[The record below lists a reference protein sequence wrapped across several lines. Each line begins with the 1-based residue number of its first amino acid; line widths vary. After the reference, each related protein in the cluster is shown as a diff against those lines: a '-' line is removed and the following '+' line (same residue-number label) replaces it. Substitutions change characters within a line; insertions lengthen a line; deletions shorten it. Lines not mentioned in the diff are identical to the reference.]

1 MNEINIKCDQE
12 SPQLKNTLINISVE
26 NNRAESL
33 TYKFM
38 VGSAGTWKNLKDFCS
53 ESSAS
58 WVPNEDG
65 KYIIMV
71 QAKAKASKK
80 PFDFVSRMEYVI
92 GEFHIKL
99 LDNIYLEKEVLKVG
113 EKLIVTAEAN
123 KSPVMFRFW
132 IREKENWQ
140 LIKDYS
146 AENTLNWSVKRP
158 GKQEVMVECR
168 TLNSKKNYDDFRNIA
183 FEVEGNIPMEITN
196 FKCLSTEFLVDSEL
210 DFQVE
215 AVYDDSRLIL
225 YKFVK
230 INSEGEAI
238 CIQEFST
245 KRLVTYIEKNS
256 GEYKLLCLAKDMYSN
271 NEYDDRAII
280 SYKIKLYNPIIIQ
293 SFTTDLSSPQ
303 SSDTTIVLKS
313 VVKGGKNLL
322 YRFILDGNYGEDSG
336 YSRNTT
342 FTWNAKKAGKYKL
355 MLWVKDNSYEGNY
368 EDSTT
373 IDFVIDEVSDEPV
386 KIIEVIVDKSGKVL
400 KGESINAKVM
410 ATGGTDIRYSFIVKN
425 GAQEVERIEYGTCN
439 WANFT
444 PKEKGKYEL
453 EVRVKDKYSKREFD
467 GHSTVLL
474 EVLNFIPASID
485 YVLFPPRE
493 HFIAG
498 ELITMDVITRNTSEV
513 LLRYVLT
520 INGHKVEETGF
531 VDNKKYG
538 FTPNYAGVYT
548 VEIYAKSKDSDNEFD
563 FKKETIIKVQDGLPV
578 TNTKITSDRVEAT
591 CNKTVNFSVS
601 VQGGKEVL
609 YEFYLWEKNEWNLVQ
624 RYSRNKNYSFIPFV
638 PGKYKLLTLCKS
650 QFANCF
656 YEDYDILEFNA
667 EA

>member
-1 MNEINIKCDQE
+1 MNEISIKCNEE
-12 SPQLKNTLINISVE
+12 SPQMKNTLINISVE
-26 NNRAESL
+26 NSTKKLL

-38 VGSAGTWKNLKDFCS
+38 VNSEGTWRNIKDFGS
-53 ESSAS
+53 ESFIN
-58 WVPNEDG
+58 WVPKEDG

-71 QAKAKASKK
+71 QAKEKSSRK
-80 PFDFVSRMEYVI
+80 PFDFVSRIEYII
-92 GEFHIKL
+92 GEVDIKL
-99 LDNIYLEKEVLKVG
+99 LSNVYLEKEILKVG
-113 EKLIVTAEAN
+113 DKLIVTAEAN
-123 KSPVMFRFW
+123 KAPVMFRFW

-168 TLNSKKNYDDFRNIA
+168 TLNSKKNYDDSKNIT
-183 FEVEGNIPMEITN
+183 FEVEGNILVEITN

-215 AVYDDSRLIL
+215 AVHDDNRLTL

-230 INSEGEAI
+230 INSEGVST

-245 KRLVTYIEKNS
+245 KRLVTYIEKYS
-256 GEYKLLCLAKDMYSN
+256 GEYKLLCMAKDMYSN

-280 SYKIKLYNPIIIQ
+280 SYKIRLYNPISIQ

-303 SSDTTIVLKS
+303 ISDTTIVLKP
-313 VVKGGKNLL
+313 VVKGGKILL

-336 YSRNTT
+336 LSRNST
-342 FTWNAKKAGKYKL
+342 FTWKAKKAGKYKL
-355 MLWVKDNSYEGNY
+355 MLWVKDSTYEGNY
-368 EDSTT
+368 EDSAT

-386 KIIEVIVDKSGKVL
+386 KIIEVIVDKGEKVL
-400 KGESINAKVM
+400 KGERINVKVI
-410 ATGGTDIRYSFIVKN
+410 ATGGTDIRYSFVVKN
-425 GAQEVERIEYGTCN
+425 GTQEVERIDYGTCN
-439 WANFT
+439 WVDFT
-444 PKEKGKYEL
+444 PTQKGSYEL

-467 GHSTVLL
+467 GHSNVLL
-474 EVLNFIPASID
+474 EVFNFIPASID
-485 YVLFPPRE
+485 YVLFPPNE

-498 ELITMDVITRNTSEV
+498 DLITMDVITRNTSEV

-520 INGHKVEETGF
+520 INGHKVEETSF
-531 VDNKKYG
+531 VDNKKYA
-538 FTPNYAGVYT
+538 FTPNYPGKYA

-563 FKKETIIKVQDGLPV
+563 FRKETIINVEYGLPV

-591 CNKTVNFSVS
+591 CNKAVNFTVS
-601 VQGGKEVL
+601 LKGGKEIL

-624 RYSRNKNYSFIPFV
+624 SYSRNKNFSFIPFV
-638 PGKYKLLTLCKS
+638 PGSYKILTLCKS
-650 QFANCF
+650 QFADCF

-667 EA
+667 VA